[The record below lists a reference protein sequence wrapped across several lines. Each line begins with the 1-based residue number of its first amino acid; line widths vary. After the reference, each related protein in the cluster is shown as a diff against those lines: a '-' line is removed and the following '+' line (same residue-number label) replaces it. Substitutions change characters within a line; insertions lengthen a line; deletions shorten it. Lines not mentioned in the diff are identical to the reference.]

1 MWSNVRS
8 MSSFRRRPHPRS
20 TARMARS
27 LLPFTV
33 FVFGSCHRDRASSTV
48 SQFPSLMPSF
58 FTPFTRRSKQF
69 VFEMNPVAGDHCF
82 VKGKPRFGTIP
93 TNEVVDG
100 TPIAALRFRR
110 PETYQHC
117 RLDVLQIRETQLG
130 LMPIRFSCSWFSSH
144 GYTSRRGKLG
154 MAGFAI

>member
-1 MWSNVRS
+1 
-8 MSSFRRRPHPRS
+8 
-20 TARMARS
+20 
-27 LLPFTV
+27 
-33 FVFGSCHRDRASSTV
+33 
-48 SQFPSLMPSF
+48 MPSF
-58 FTPFTRRSKQF
+58 FTPFTRRMPAARSGLRSPRICRFIGEPPDCCKPHIDGARCKQF
-69 VFEMNPVAGDHCF
+69 VFEMKTVAGDHCF

-93 TNEVVDG
+93 TNEIVDG

-144 GYTSRRGKLG
+144 GYHLPTGKARNGRIRHHIQFLDTAEVREYHVLSRE
-154 MAGFAI
+154 A